1 MKKSSFSEL
10 IAFALLFGLGLFTMA
25 RGVFWVKEQES
36 VLNDSEF
43 YTALHEIM
51 PIWMW
56 GIFAII
62 VSLFMVIGAFF
73 IPKQKMNNLCD
84 YFLFIGGFGMFIL
97 YFLMTSASIYNALN
111 WLSIVQFPIL
121 AVVCAVVGFIGGA
134 DIYDRRK

>member
-10 IAFALLFGLGLFTMA
+10 IAFVSLLGLGLFTMA
-25 RGVFWVKEQES
+25 RGAFWVKEQES

-56 GIFAII
+56 GISAII
-62 VSLFMVIGAFF
+62 VSLFMMVGAFF
-73 IPKQKMNNLCD
+73 IPKQKLNNICNYL
-84 YFLFIGGFGMFIL
+84 LLIGGIGTSIL

-121 AVVCAVVGFIGGA
+121 SVVCAVIGFIGGA
-134 DIYDRRK
+134 DIYDRRR